1 MKTTINVDNIR
12 CGGCSHSIQKSL
24 KTLTGVFSVEVDIS
38 NGIITIEHV
47 DELKREELTAKLLSV
62 GYPEVGTAKGFQAIK
77 AGATSLLSCA
87 IGKITK

>member
-12 CGGCSHSIQKSL
+12 CGGCSNSIQKSL
-24 KTLTGVFSVEVDIS
+24 KTLTGVFSVDVDIS
-38 NGIITIEHV
+38 NGIITIEHA
-47 DELKREELTAKLLSV
+47 DELKREELTAKLLSI
-62 GYPEVGTAKGFQAIK
+62 GYPEVGTAKGFQSIK